1 MKKPSDPE
9 DAREQLRQS
18 IIGLGER
25 SIRKSY
31 YPELQ
36 QRIAELEQRNQE
48 LRKEIAEKEA
58 AQASARKLG
67 RQLQQS
73 QKMEAIGTLAGGIA
87 HDFNNILTVIIGY
100 TELAKL
106 HSESLCNHQPCP
118 AGQELDQVLRA
129 AERAKELV
137 RQILTF
143 SRRHNDNKTPVK
155 IQPILEE
162 GLGLLRASLPQSIEI
177 RSKLECGKAQ
187 VLANAIQIQQIL
199 MNLGT
204 NAHHAMRETGGIL
217 AVEAERIELEA
228 YDEKNKH
235 LLLSPGPYLL
245 LKICD
250 NGCGMERSL
259 LDKIFD
265 PYFTT
270 KPPDQGTGM
279 GLAVVHGIVKSHQGH
294 ITVYSEPGKGTS
306 FLVYLPILSEHDET
320 LSENPEEPV
329 TLGQER
335 ILLVD
340 DEPQV
345 AEMQARLLASLGYQ
359 VDHQCDPRHALE
371 ILRSAPQ
378 GYDLLITDMTMPKMN
393 GAELAQRA
401 LALRPDLPIILCT
414 GFSELVNEEKAMSLG
429 IRAFA
434 MKPLARKAIAA
445 IVRRALEDPPS
456 SLS

>member
-9 DAREQLRQS
+9 EVREQLRLS

-36 QRIAELEQRNQE
+36 QRIAELEERNLELQR
-48 LRKEIAEKEA
+48 EIAAKEA
-58 AQASARKLG
+58 AQESSRKLS

-100 TELAKL
+100 SELAKIQVQ
-106 HSESLCNHQPCP
+106 SLCHHHPCP
-118 AGQELDQVLRA
+118 VEKELGQVLGA

-143 SRRHNDNKTPVK
+143 SRRQDNDRTPLS
-155 IQPILEE
+155 IMPILKET
-162 GLGLLRASLPQSIEI
+162 LALLRASLPQSIDI
-177 RSKLECGKAQ
+177 KTKFSCGDACIYG
-187 VLANAIQIQQIL
+187 NAVQIQQII

-204 NAHHAMRETGGIL
+204 NALHAMHENGGIL

-228 YDEKNKH
+228 FDEKSKH
-235 LLLSPGPYLL
+235 LLLTPGPYLL

-270 KPPDQGTGM
+270 KAPGQGTGM
-279 GLAVVHGIVKSHQGH
+279 GLAVVHGIVKSHKGH

-306 FLVYLPILSEHDET
+306 FLIYLPIFTEQSVTKEEQ
-320 LSENPEEPV
+320 PEEELP
-329 TLGQER
+329 LGRER

-340 DEPQV
+340 DEALV
-345 AEMQARLLASLGYQ
+345 LETQARLLESLGYT
-359 VDHQCDPRHALE
+359 VTSFSDPTLALQRLKE
-371 ILRSAPQ
+371 DPGSF
-378 GYDLLITDMTMPKMN
+378 DLFVTDMTMPKLS
-393 GAELAQRA
+393 GAA
-401 LALRPDLPIILCT
+401 LAEQALTIRPNLPVILCT
-414 GFSELVNEEKAMSLG
+414 GFSELINEDRARSLG
-429 IRAFA
+429 INAFA
-434 MKPLARKAIAA
+434 MKPLTRRSIAA
-445 IVRRALEDPPS
+445 IVRRALDDQ
-456 SLS
+456 

>member
-1 MKKPSDPE
+1 MKKPSEPG
-9 DAREQLRQS
+9 DAREELRQS

-36 QRIAELEQRNQE
+36 QRIAELEERNRELQRE
-48 LRKEIAEKEA
+48 MAERVA
-58 AQASARKLG
+58 AQNSARKLS

-106 HSESLCNHQPCP
+106 HSDSLCQHSPCP
-118 AGQELDQVLRA
+118 AGKELDQVLRA
-129 AERAKELV
+129 ADRAKELV

-143 SRRHNDNKTPVK
+143 SRRQDGERVPLKFLPVLK
-155 IQPILEE
+155 ESLE
-162 GLGLLRASLPQSIEI
+162 LLRASLPQSIEI
-177 RSKLECGKAQ
+177 KTKITCGNIQ
-187 VLANAIQIQQIL
+187 LLANAVQLQQIL

-217 AVEAERIELEA
+217 AVEAECIELEEL
-228 YDEKNKH
+228 DEKSKH
-235 LLLSPGPYLL
+235 LLLAPGHYLL
-245 LKICD
+245 LKVCD
-250 NGCGMERSL
+250 NGCGMERAL

-279 GLAVVHGIVKSHQGH
+279 GLAVVHGIVKSHGGH
-294 ITVYSEPGKGTS
+294 ISVYSEPGKGTS
-306 FLVYLPILSEHDET
+306 FLIYLPMLEEKGETTSEE
-320 LSENPEEPV
+320 LIEE
-329 TLGQER
+329 LRGGDER
-335 ILLVD
+335 ILVVD

-359 VDHQCDPRHALE
+359 VTHDSQPLHAME
-371 ILRSAPQ
+371 RFRDAPQ
-378 GYDLLITDMTMPKMN
+378 DFDLIITDMTMPKMN
-393 GAELAQRA
+393 GADLAQGVMRI
-401 LALRPDLPIILCT
+401 RPDIPVILCT
-414 GFSELVNEEKAMSLG
+414 GFSELVNEDKARSLG
-429 IRAFA
+429 IKAFA
-434 MKPLARKAIAA
+434 MKPLARKSIAA
-445 IVRRALEDPPS
+445 LIRRVLEED
-456 SLS
+456 

>member
-1 MKKPSDPE
+1 MRKPSDPE
-9 DAREQLRQS
+9 EDRERLRQS

-48 LRKEIAEKEA
+48 LRKEILEKEA
-58 AQASARKLG
+58 AQSSARKLT

-106 HSESLCNHQPCP
+106 HSESKCSHHPCP
-118 AGQELDQVLRA
+118 AGNELEQVLRA

-143 SRRHNDNKTPVK
+143 SRRQDDDRTPLRLL
-155 IQPILEE
+155 PILEE
-162 GLGLLRASLPQSIEI
+162 GLALLRASLPQSIEI
-177 RSKLECGKAQ
+177 RTKLLCGKAQ
-187 VLANAIQIQQIL
+187 ILANAVQIQQIL

-204 NAHHAMRETGGIL
+204 NAHHAMRDTGGIL
-217 AVEAERIELEA
+217 AIEAELIELEE
-228 YDEKNKH
+228 YDEKSKS
-235 LLLSPGPYLL
+235 LLLSPGSYLL
-245 LKICD
+245 LKVCD
-250 NGCGMERSL
+250 NGCGMERAL

-279 GLAVVHGIVKSHQGH
+279 GLAVVHGIVKSHNGH
-294 ITVYSEPGKGTS
+294 ISVYSEPGKGTS
-306 FLVYLPILSEHDET
+306 FLIYLPIYREPKER
-320 LSENPEEPV
+320 EEEP
-329 TLGQER
+329 TEMGISFGSER

-340 DEPQV
+340 DEVQV
-345 AEMQARLLASLGYQ
+345 AEMQARLLASLGYH
-359 VDHQCDPRHALE
+359 VTHLCDPLRALDC
-371 ILRSAPQ
+371 LHDSPGAF
-378 GYDLLITDMTMPKMN
+378 DLLVTDMTMPKMN
-393 GAELAQRA
+393 GATLAQKA
-401 LALRPDLPIILCT
+401 LVIRPDLPIILCT
-414 GFSELVNEEKAMSLG
+414 GFSELVNEDKAKALG
-429 IRAFA
+429 VRAFA
-434 MKPLARKAIAA
+434 MKPLARKSIAA
-445 IVRRALEDPPS
+445 IVRKALDGE
-456 SLS
+456 

>member
-1 MKKPSDPE
+1 MKKPSEPV
-9 DAREQLRQS
+9 DAREELRQS

-36 QRIAELEQRNQE
+36 QRIAELEQRNRE
-48 LRKEIAEKEA
+48 LQQEIAERIA
-58 AQASARKLG
+58 AQNSARKLS

-106 HSESLCNHQPCP
+106 HSDSLCKHSPCP
-118 AGQELDQVLRA
+118 AGKELDQVLRA

-143 SRRHNDNKTPVK
+143 SRRQDGERIPLKFLPV
-155 IQPILEE
+155 LEE
-162 GLGLLRASLPQSIEI
+162 SLELLRASLPQSIEI
-177 RSKLECGKAQ
+177 KTKITCGNIRL
-187 VLANAIQIQQIL
+187 LANAVQLQQIL

-217 AVEAERIELEA
+217 AVEAECIELEEF
-228 YDEKNKH
+228 DEKSKH
-235 LLLSPGPYLL
+235 LLLAPGRYLL
-245 LKICD
+245 LKVCD
-250 NGCGMERSL
+250 NGCGMDRAL

-279 GLAVVHGIVKSHQGH
+279 GLAVVHGIVKGHRGH
-294 ITVYSEPGKGTS
+294 ISVYSEAGKGTS
-306 FLVYLPILSEHDET
+306 FLIYLPMLEEKGEVVSEE
-320 LSENPEEPV
+320 LPEE
-329 TLGQER
+329 LRGGDER
-335 ILLVD
+335 ILIVD

-359 VDHQCDPRHALE
+359 VTHHSQPLQAMERFRD
-371 ILRSAPQ
+371 APQ
-378 GYDLLITDMTMPKMN
+378 DFDLIITDMTMPKMH
-393 GAELAQRA
+393 GADLAREVMRI
-401 LALRPDLPIILCT
+401 RPDMPVILCT
-414 GFSELVNEEKAMSLG
+414 GFSELVNEDKARALG
-429 IRAFA
+429 IKAFA
-434 MKPLARKAIAA
+434 MKPLARKSIAA
-445 IVRRALEDPPS
+445 LIRRVLEEG
-456 SLS
+456 